1 MGVSILPTYLI
12 EESIR
17 LQKTKVIFPNL
28 SVKNMIYIVYKI
40 DNKGNPILKQ
50 ILKKL
55 KQKRS
60 DENILC

>member
-1 MGVSILPTYLI
+1 MGVTILPTYLI